1 MTKKPENNRNSIGR
15 FVEGSSGNPNGRP
28 VGSKNKFTTLK
39 NAFIE
44 TFEEL
49 GGVDNLVEWAR
60 ANQTEFYRMVARLM
74 PREVEAKISSE
85 FTLVDAL
92 MEMEKNLVAGMGF
105 LGEECYLKTL
115 LLYSYHT
122 PLTSKLVL

>member
-1 MTKKPENNRNSIGR
+1 MAKKPENNRNSIGR

-44 TFEEL
+44 TFEEI

-74 PREVEAKISSE
+74 PKEVEAKISSE

-92 MEMEKNLVAGMGF
+92 MEVEDYVKY
-105 LGEECYLKTL
+105 ERTL
-115 LLYSYHT
+115 T
-122 PLTSKLVL
+122 DNGK

>member
-1 MTKKPENNRNSIGR
+1 MPKKPENNRNSIGR

-28 VGSKNKFTTLK
+28 VGSKNKFTTPK

-60 ANQTEFYRMVARLM
+60 ANQIEFYRMVARLM
-74 PREVEAKISSE
+74 PKEVEAKVSTQ
-85 FTLVDAL
+85 FTLLDAL
-92 MEMEKNLVAGMGF
+92 MEMDFVKGSAFNLRQISIPSR
-105 LGEECYLKTL
+105 LGNIKSSRTRSGDSFFY
-115 LLYSYHT
+115 
-122 PLTSKLVL
+122 

>member
-1 MTKKPENNRNSIGR
+1 MILIAKPRSYSKEQLMVEKTNMVNKLSVNNRSSIGR

-49 GGVDNLVEWAR
+49 GGVDNLVEWAK

-74 PREVEAKISSE
+74 PREVEARVSTQ
-85 FTLVDAL
+85 FTLLDAL
-92 MEMEKNLVAGMGF
+92 MEMEENLK
-105 LGEECYLKTL
+105 GEK
-115 LLYSYHT
+115 
-122 PLTSKLVL
+122 

>member
-1 MTKKPENNRNSIGR
+1 MSKKPENNRNSIGR

-49 GGVDNLVEWAR
+49 GGVANLVEWAR

-74 PREVEAKISSE
+74 PREVEVKVSSQ
-85 FTLVDAL
+85 FTLLDAL
-92 MEMEKNLVAGMGF
+92 MEVEDYVKY
-105 LGEECYLKTL
+105 ERTL
-115 LLYSYHT
+115 T
-122 PLTSKLVL
+122 DNGK